1 MYAHH
6 LFEKKNRTKKFQYV
20 GINSKH
26 NYKIS
31 IHWYKLQNALIWCRY
46 ENSSTNTVSST
57 LKYRPRTCLCGKKA
71 DIRVTQSEMNKGKL
85 YYACKQGTC
94 NFWDWCT
101 PVNPGEQA
109 VMNRAPIQV
118 LNEDKAVKE
127 MHLRVKTLEE
137 NQGYM
142 KLLLVITI
150 VMSFFALF
158 VAVMKWCYVWM
169 VVM

>member
-1 MYAHH
+1 
-6 LFEKKNRTKKFQYV
+6 
-20 GINSKH
+20 
-26 NYKIS
+26 
-31 IHWYKLQNALIWCRY
+31 
-46 ENSSTNTVSST
+46 
-57 LKYRPRTCLCGKKA
+57 
-71 DIRVTQSEMNKGKL
+71 MNKGKL

-101 PVNPGEQA
+101 PVNPGGQA

-118 LNEDKAVKE
+118 LNEDKAAKE

-158 VAVMKWCYVWM
+158 VSVMK
-169 VVM
+169 